1 MRRVPPF
8 NSTCSFQVVPVVRVL
23 PQLVWARQNWAILR
37 PLVTTSDAE

>member
-1 MRRVPPF
+1 MRRAPPF

-23 PQLVWARQNWAILR
+23 PQLVWARQKAILR